1 MAREKK
7 SKPRKIVLGE
17 SGFPVMSEMFVPKA
31 IFFTN
36 GVGVHK
42 DRLSSFELSL
52 RDAGIEKANLVTVS
66 SIFPPH
72 CREISR
78 KEGGKFIMPG
88 QIVHCVMARQDTNE
102 SNRLIAA
109 SIGLARPADPN
120 QYGYLSEHHS
130 YGETAKRAGEY
141 AEDLAATML
150 ATTLGIDMDPEQ
162 AWSER
167 HQAFKLEKS
176 FLKTR
181 NVVQSAE
188 GHKKGQWTTVV
199 ALGVFIF

>member
-1 MAREKK
+1 MSKK
-7 SKPRKIVLGE
+7 KKAVIKMGQ
-17 SGFPVMSEMFVPKA
+17 SGYPVMSEMLVPKA

-36 GVGVHK
+36 GVGVHR
-42 DRLSSFELSL
+42 DRLSSFELAL
-52 RDAGIEKANLVTVS
+52 RDARVEKANLVTVS

-78 KEGGKFIMPG
+78 KEGEALIMPG

-102 SNRLIAA
+102 PNRLIAA
-109 SIGLARPADPN
+109 AIGLARPSDPK

-130 YGETAKRAGEY
+130 YGETAKKAGDY

-150 ATTLGIDMDPEQ
+150 ATTLGIDFDPEV

-167 HQAFKLEKS
+167 EQAFKLEKS

-188 GHKKGQWTTVV
+188 GHAKGQWSTVV

>member
-1 MAREKK
+1 MAREKQ
-7 SKPRKIVLGE
+7 SKPGKIVLGE

-78 KEGGKFIMPG
+78 KEGGTFIMPG

-130 YGETAKRAGEY
+130 YGETAKKAGEY

-167 HQAFKLEKS
+167 EQAFKLEKS